1 MKRLYHNKR
10 KTSYAVLTHT
20 PLLSRTSESV
30 PAGAHICIYRDAE
43 GQIWARPATEVGDG
57 RFQEYAKLPPFR
69 EGRGGQI
76 LNPVG
81 DPVLTLNM
89 NLLNIA
95 EATVLMD
102 RLIFA
107 MNRMIELD
115 ELGRDEF

>member
-1 MKRLYHNKR
+1 MKRIYHNKR

-20 PLLSRTSESV
+20 PLLSRTLESI
-30 PAGAHICIYRDAE
+30 PANTPICIYRGAD
-43 GQIWARPATEVGDG
+43 GQVWARPSAEVSDG
-57 RFQEYAKLPPFR
+57 RFQEYGKLPPFR

-89 NLLNIA
+89 SLLNIA

-102 RLIFA
+102 RLLFA